1 MVPTDSTVLSYKAPA
16 PNSSVDT
23 DISVSELY
31 KFVKRLDERFEA
43 ENDNPIHFNPKEANP
58 VFLNEDGTPK
68 VFYHGSKKNGG
79 FTVFRDWQYFTE
91 QKRYAETS
99 RYGFTVFDTY
109 RSNFGLFGLNY
120 GDQTYLM
127 KLYVEEAM
135 NNKGTEVFTRAY
147 TLKGIDN
154 VTRIPRRV
162 HSTNGGLPHETRA
175 ITVSVAELY
184 DLVKEN
190 DKDLRR
196 HCSVTIDV

>member
-1 MVPTDSTVLSYKAPA
+1 MIPTDSTVLSYKAPA

-68 VFYHGSKKNGG
+68 VFYHG
-79 FTVFRDWQYFTE
+79 
-91 QKRYAETS
+91 TS